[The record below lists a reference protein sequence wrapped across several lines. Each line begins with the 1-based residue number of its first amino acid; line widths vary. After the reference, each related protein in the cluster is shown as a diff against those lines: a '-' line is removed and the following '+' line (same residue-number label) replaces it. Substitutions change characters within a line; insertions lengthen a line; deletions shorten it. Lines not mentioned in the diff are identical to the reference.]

1 MGADEENAESTPGRG
16 RETLTSPAPEAER
29 RLEELRAR
37 ILPGIGSLRDL
48 VLSLEARGEETA
60 LQVFAEDGS
69 EEISYAELFARSRRI
84 AERLSALGL
93 APDRKIGLLAA
104 NGADWIVCRLALI
117 LCDVTCVPVDTDS
130 SAESLAAIL
139 ENSAAPRLLVTSD
152 YRELAEAAIERL
164 DGAVE
169 LWAIDGCGGG
179 SPDSLPEPKGDG
191 KAGVDAPEVDPG
203 AAASQF
209 YTSGTT
215 GVPKAVPL
223 THDNLLG
230 NVAVMLDLGI
240 LAEEDRVL
248 LPLPLHHSFPFLV
261 GLLMPLAVGAR
272 VILPSGLS
280 GPALLAAMQGGGAT
294 ALVGVPRLYEA
305 LVESIDKRIA
315 GSPAGLR
322 HVLGGLLKLSLFL
335 RRRFGWRVGRTLL
348 RPLHKRLAPDLRF
361 LASGGAK
368 LDAGVAWRLEGL
380 GWQVFEGYGL
390 VETTSVATFNAPGHT
405 RLGTAGRPSPGV
417 EMRLQEVEGFD
428 YGEVQFRGPLVFSGY
443 LGNPEAN
450 AASFTEDGWFRSG
463 DLGWRDGEGFLHI
476 AGRLKETIV
485 LPDGKNIAPDE
496 VEAAY
501 GRNPLIKEVA
511 VFERAGK
518 LAALVVPDLEEARR
532 NGVANPRDAIRV
544 AFGEAGRGLPQYKRV
559 SEFELTREE
568 IPRTRLGKYRRHL
581 LGEVYERARAGTG
594 QAGGELTE
602 EDEARLAEDDLARQ
616 VFELLRRRVPD
627 ARVGFDSQL
636 QMDLGIDSLAWVNL
650 SLELEE
656 RFGIS
661 LPEETV
667 AELHSVRDLL
677 DAVAKAE
684 RRPGGG
690 ARRPAPALAEERW
703 IKPRRGAAV
712 AAGTVLYGLVRG
724 LCALLF
730 RTRLSGGRNLPIQ
743 GPAILAP
750 NHVSDLDPVV
760 FGAALPYKVVRQ
772 AWWGADAGR
781 VFGSRIGRAFARM
794 LNLFPVDDHAPR
806 ASLETAIRVLE
817 RGGILIWFPEE
828 WRSPDGRL
836 QPFRPGIGMLIARTK
851 APVTP
856 VVIDGTF
863 EAMPRNARLLKPHK
877 VEVRVGETVAAEV
890 LLEGLDEGDGAE
902 RFGAVAER
910 LRTAFEEIES
920 APERSED

>member
-1 MGADEENAESTPGRG
+1 MTPGETT
-16 RETLTSPAPEAER
+16 REVAEERESLTSPAPKAER
-29 RLEELRAR
+29 AVEELRAR
-37 ILPGIGSLRDL
+37 VLPGIASLRDL
-48 VLSLEARGEETA
+48 VLCLEERGEATA
-60 LQVFAEDGS
+60 LQVFSESGQ
-69 EEISYAELFARSRRI
+69 EEISYAELYSRSRRI
-84 AERLSALGL
+84 AARFAALGL
-93 APDRKIGLLAA
+93 KPGMKAALLAG

-117 LCDVTCVPVDTDS
+117 LCDVTCVPADTDS
-130 SAESLAAIL
+130 SAESLGAIL
-139 ENSAAPRLLVTSD
+139 ENSGAARLLVSTN
-152 YRELAEAAIERL
+152 YRELAEEAVAGL
-164 DGAVE
+164 DGEVS
-169 LWAIDGCGGG
+169 LWTIDGCGSG
-179 SPDSLPEPKGDG
+179 SPDALPEAEGEVPEIEPD
-191 KAGVDAPEVDPG
+191 VAPT
-203 AAASQF
+203 AAASRF

-215 GVPKAVPL
+215 GLPKAVPL

-230 NVAVMLDLGI
+230 NLAILLDLGI
-240 LAEEDRVL
+240 VAREDRVL

-261 GLLMPLAVGAR
+261 GLLMPLASGAR

-280 GPALLAAMQGGGAT
+280 GPALLEAMQGGGAT

-305 LVESIDKRIA
+305 LVESIEKRIA
-315 GSPAGLR
+315 SAPSGLR
-322 HVLGGLLKLSLFL
+322 HVLGGLLGLSLFL
-335 RRRFGWRVGRTLL
+335 RRRFGWRVGRSLL
-348 RPLHKRLAPDLRF
+348 RPLHKRLAPRLKF

-368 LDAGVAWRLEGL
+368 LEAGVAWRLEAL

-405 RLGTAGRPSPGV
+405 RLGTAGKPSPGV
-417 EMRLQEVEGFD
+417 EMRLQPVEDFD
-428 YGEVQFRGPLVFSGY
+428 YGEVQFRGPLVFGGY

-463 DLGWRDGEGFLHI
+463 DLGWLDDDGFLHI
-476 AGRLKETIV
+476 EGRLKETIV

-501 GRNPLIKEVA
+501 GRSPLVKEIA

-518 LAALVVPDLEEARR
+518 LAALVVPDQEEARSS
-532 NGVANPRDAIRV
+532 GVANLRDALRV
-544 AFGEAGRGLPQYKRV
+544 AFGEAGRSLPQYKRV
-559 SEFELTREE
+559 SEFELAREE

-581 LGEVYERARAGTG
+581 LGEVYDRAREGAG
-594 QAGGELTE
+594 QSGGELSE
-602 EDEARLAEDDLARQ
+602 EDEARLAEDELSRQ
-616 VFELLRRRVPD
+616 VFELLQRRVPD
-627 ARVGFDSQL
+627 IRVGFDSQL
-636 QMDLGIDSLAWVNL
+636 QMDLGLDSLAWVNL

-656 RFGIS
+656 RFGIA

-684 RRPGGG
+684 RRPGGAG
-690 ARRPAPALAEERW
+690 ERRPAPALAEERW
-703 IKPRRGAAV
+703 IKPRRGLAV
-712 AAGTVLYGLVRG
+712 AGGTLLYGVVRG

-730 RTRLSGGRNLPIQ
+730 RTRLTGGANLPTE

-760 FGAALPYKVVRQ
+760 FGAALPYGVVRQ
-772 AWWGADAGR
+772 AWWSGDAGR
-781 VFGSRIGRAFARM
+781 IFGSRIGRAFARM

-806 ASLETAIRVLE
+806 ASLETAVRVLE

-836 QPFRPGIGMLIARTK
+836 QPFRPGIGMLIARTG

-863 EAMPRNARLLKPHK
+863 EAMPRTARLPRPHP
-877 VEVRVGETVAAEV
+877 VEIRVGQTVTAET
-890 LLEGLDEGDGAE
+890 LLQGIEDAGDNRYGAI
-902 RFGAVAER
+902 VER
-910 LRTAFEEIES
+910 LKAAYRDIEVP
-920 APERSED
+920 PEKGD